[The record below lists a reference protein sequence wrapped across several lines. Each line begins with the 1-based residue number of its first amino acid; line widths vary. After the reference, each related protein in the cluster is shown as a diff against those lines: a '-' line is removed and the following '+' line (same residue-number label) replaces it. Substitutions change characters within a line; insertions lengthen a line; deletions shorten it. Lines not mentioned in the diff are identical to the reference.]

1 MYMVYVILCTR
12 FFDSIFTNVSIYRK
26 MEFFQ
31 KRSDVFMK
39 IDGIIMIIM
48 EILLY
53 SDWMTIIIALLTPF
67 FGD

>member
-1 MYMVYVILCTR
+1 MLFYVLGFSIPILLMSL
-12 FFDSIFTNVSIYRK
+12 FIGK
-26 MEFFQ
+26 MKFFQ

-39 IDGIIMIIM
+39 VDGIFMIIM
-48 EILLY
+48 GILLY